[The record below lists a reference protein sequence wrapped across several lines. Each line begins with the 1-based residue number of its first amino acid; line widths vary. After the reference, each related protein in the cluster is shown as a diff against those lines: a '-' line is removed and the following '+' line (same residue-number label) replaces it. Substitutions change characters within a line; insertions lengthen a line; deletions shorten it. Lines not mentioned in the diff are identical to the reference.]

1 MEDFIAHVRQKDG
14 KSQLL
19 TDHLNETSVLSGQF
33 AEKIGLKEAGEIIG
47 LMHDVGKASCEFQ
60 NYIRSASGQINP
72 DADDYVDS
80 QEMKGK
86 IDHSTAGA
94 QMIFRDLY
102 NKGAAGY
109 FTAQVLSLCLASHH
123 SGLIDCL
130 APDGSDVFSHR
141 MEKSQNLTRIDEA
154 MKNVKKIGIELK
166 FSSNFEKDLVAK
178 FNSLQETNDSKETL
192 TFKCG
197 LLIRFLFSCLIDA
210 DRLNTADFESPNKV
224 PLRNYGQ
231 YRPWETLIQRL
242 NNRLV
247 DFEKKENKNK
257 VDELRNKVSQSC
269 FNFSSKPRG
278 LYQLTVP
285 TGGGKTLAS
294 LRFALNHVKI
304 HNMERIFYIIP
315 YTSIID
321 QNADEVRKIL
331 EDKDKYGNYVDR
343 VVLEHH
349 SNLTPE
355 EETRRQNLLSE
366 NWDAPIVFTTQVQFF
381 EALFGFGTRG
391 ARRMHQ
397 LANAV
402 IIFDEV
408 QTIPIR
414 CVHMFN
420 LAIRFLVKSC
430 ESTVILCTATQPLLD
445 KVDPIQRAL
454 SIRPEQQIITNTKE
468 LFEELKRVEVND
480 RRKIGG
486 WTNEDV
492 ANLIEQELHD
502 KGSVLVIVNTKSSA
516 RALFQIIN
524 ERKNKNAYHLST
536 NMCPAHR
543 LEVLDCIK
551 EKLSK
556 KQPVICISTQLI
568 EAGVDIDFG
577 SVIRYLAG
585 LDSITQAAGRCNRN
599 GERKLG
605 NVWIV
610 NPSKENIEK
619 LKDIKIGIEV
629 AERVLDE
636 FANDPDRF
644 ENDRLGLNA
653 MEEYYKYY
661 FYQRKEEMKYKVGK
675 QSPVGRDDDLF
686 NLLSLNTISIAEY
699 MRITNVAPA
708 MPFRQSF
715 QTASKAFN
723 VIDSSTRGVV
733 VPYGQEGEE
742 IVTELCGAFEIKKQ
756 YKLLKMAQ
764 RYSVSLFPNEFE
776 MMTKK
781 YAIQEVQEGS
791 GIFYL
796 DDQYYSHQFGWCDEI
811 VNKMKSLI
819 YQGGPYG

>member
-1 MEDFIAHVRQKDG
+1 MEEFIAHISQKDERVQ
-14 KSQLL
+14 SLS
-19 TDHLNETSVLSGQF
+19 DHLKETSSFCGQF
-33 AEKIGLKEAGEIIG
+33 TDEIGLKEVGEKIGLV
-47 LMHDVGKASCEFQ
+47 HDLGKASIEFQ
-60 NYIRSASGQINP
+60 NYIRSANGKIDP
-72 DADDYVDS
+72 DADDYVDF

-94 QMIFRDLY
+94 QMIFDELKD
-102 NKGAAGY
+102 KGAEGY
-109 FTAQVLSLCLASHH
+109 LTAQVLALCLASHH
-123 SGLIDCL
+123 SGLIDCIS
-130 APDGSDVFSHR
+130 PDGNDSFSHR
-141 MEKSQNLTRIDEA
+141 MEKSHDRTHKEEVEKNLQ
-154 MKNVKKIGIELK
+154 KIGIELK
-166 FSSNFEKDLVAK
+166 QSSDIQKLLVSK
-178 FNSLQETNDSKETL
+178 FNNLHEDNDSKDTFM
-192 TFKCG
+192 FKCG

-210 DRLNTADFESPNKV
+210 DRLSTADFESLENFQI
-224 PLRNYGQ
+224 RNYNQ
-231 YRPWETLIQRL
+231 YCSWDVLIDRL
-242 NNRLV
+242 NNRLK
-247 DFEKKENKNK
+247 DFDNTENKNE
-257 VDELRNKVSQSC
+257 VDQLRMKVSQYC
-269 FNFSSKPRG
+269 FDAASKPKG

-294 LRFALNHVKI
+294 LRFALNHAKI
-304 HNMERIFYIIP
+304 HKMKRIFYIIP

-331 EDKDKYGNYVDR
+331 EDKDNYGNYVDR

-355 EETRRQNLLSE
+355 EETRRQNLLSQ
-366 NWDAPIVFTTQVQFF
+366 NWDAPVVFTTQVQFL
-381 EALFGFGTRG
+381 EALFGSGTRG
-391 ARRMHQ
+391 ARRIHQ

-420 LAIRFLVKSC
+420 LAIRFLVQGC
-430 ESTVILCTATQPLLD
+430 GSTVILCTATQPLLD

-468 LFEELKRVEVND
+468 LFEKLKRVEVND

-486 WTNEDV
+486 WINEDV

-516 RALFQIIN
+516 RALFQMIN

-543 LEVLDCIK
+543 LDVLDSVK
-551 EKLSK
+551 ERIAK
-556 KQPVICISTQLI
+556 KQPVVCISTQLI

-610 NPSKENIEK
+610 NPSTENIEK

-629 AERVLDE
+629 AERVLNE
-636 FANDPDRF
+636 FENDPDRF

-686 NLLSLNTISIAEY
+686 NLLSLNTISIVEY
-699 MRITNVAPA
+699 LRINNVVPTI
-708 MPFRQSF
+708 PFRQSF

-723 VIDSSTRGVV
+723 AIDSSTRGVV
-733 VPYGQEGEE
+733 VPYGQRGEE
-742 IVTELCGAFEIKKQ
+742 IVNELCGTFEIEKQ
-756 YKLLKMAQ
+756 YKLLKIAQ
-764 RYSVSLFPNEFE
+764 RYSVNLFPNEFE

-781 YAIQEVQEGS
+781 HAIQEVQEGS
-791 GIFYL
+791 GIFHL
-796 DDQYYSHQFGWCDEI
+796 NDQYYSHQFGWCDEI
-811 VNKMKSLI
+811 VNEMKTLI
-819 YQGGPYG
+819 Y

>member
-1 MEDFIAHVRQKDG
+1 MTDDLIAHLR
-14 KSQLL
+14 L
-19 TDHLNETSVLSGQF
+19 TDGEPQSLSDHLREVSILTGQF
-33 AEKIGLKEAGEIIG
+33 AEKIDLKEAGETIG
-47 LMHDVGKASCEFQ
+47 LYHDLGKASREFQ
-60 NYIRSASGQINP
+60 NYIRSANGLINP
-72 DADDYVDS
+72 DEDEYIDFK
-80 QEMKGK
+80 EKKGK
-86 IDHSTAGA
+86 IDHSSAGA
-94 QMIFRDLY
+94 QVIYRNLY
-102 NKGAAGY
+102 DKGAEGFLA
-109 FTAQVLSLCLASHH
+109 AQVLSLCIASHH

-130 APDGSDVFSHR
+130 TPEGKDNFSLR
-141 MEKSQNLTRIDEA
+141 MEKSEEKTHTDETLKNFTEIEGKEIFTSKIEKNLIA
-154 MKNVKKIGIELK
+154 KLNNLK
-166 FSSNFEKDLVAK
+166 EP
-178 FNSLQETNDSKETL
+178 NDSKETL
-192 TFKCG
+192 AFKCG
-197 LLIRFLFSCLIDA
+197 LLTRFLFSCLIDA
-210 DRLNTADFESPNKV
+210 DRLSTADFESPNNIQ
-224 PLRNYGQ
+224 LRNYGQ
-231 YRPWETLIQRL
+231 YHPWETLIQRL
-242 NNRLV
+242 NNRLG
-247 DFEKKENKNK
+247 DFEKKENKNE
-257 VDELRNKVSQSC
+257 VDELRNMVSQSC

-355 EETRRQNLLSE
+355 EETRRQNLLSQ
-366 NWDAPIVFTTQVQFF
+366 NWDAPVVFTTQVQFL
-381 EALFGFGTRG
+381 EALFGSGTRG

-420 LAIRFLVKSC
+420 LAIRFLVKGC
-430 ESTVILCTATQPLLD
+430 GSTVILCTATQPLLD

-454 SIRPEQQIITNTKE
+454 SIRPEQQIIKNTKE
-468 LFEELKRVEVND
+468 LFEKLKRVEVND

-492 ANLIEQELHD
+492 ANLIEQELHN

-516 RALFQIIN
+516 RALFQMIN

-636 FANDPDRF
+636 FENDPDRF

-653 MEEYYKYY
+653 MKEYYKYY

-699 MRITNVAPA
+699 LRINNVVPA
-708 MPFRQSF
+708 IPFRQSF

-723 VIDSSTRGVV
+723 AIDSSTRGVV
-733 VPYGQEGEE
+733 VPYGQRGEE
-742 IVTELCGAFEIKKQ
+742 IVNELCGTFEIEKQ

-764 RYSVSLFPNEFE
+764 RYSVNLFPNEFE
-776 MMTKK
+776 VMTKK
-781 YAIQEVQEGS
+781 HAIQEVQEGS
-791 GIFYL
+791 GIFHL
-796 DDQYYSHQFGWCDEI
+796 NDQYYSHQFGWCDEI
-811 VNKMKSLI
+811 VNEMKTLI
-819 YQGGPYG
+819 Y